1 MHVPPDFNM
10 EPPKSGFGRWI
21 PLGYGHVCVFICKKN
36 NIYIY
41 HSINIITCVFH
52 VKITVY
58 RSTYQVLP
66 GFSSS
71 QISRHMSPQWS
82 RTRCQA
88 THASK
93 SVRKCPG
100 MPWGEAEGPTKPCK
114 PCTLW
119 LFNSLPWKIH
129 PFLNHLFLW
138 AMA

>member
-1 MHVPPDFNM
+1 MSPLTSTWNPQKVVLED
-10 EPPKSGFGRWI
+10 GF
-21 PLGYGHVCVFICKKN
+21 LLDMAMYVYSYVKKQY
-36 NIYIY
+36 IYIY